1 MTSCSGPPASRAH
14 GCAYSGLLLGKLRH
28 RVVSGQKD
36 WKRTVRLQGR
46 LLDRCR
52 VPNRRSSQHCGGRRR
67 SWGGRGDGGTD
78 TEAERQPPAPT
89 APALGGAEVTAR
101 QLLTQPLRPA
111 WELPGDLP
119 PTVGVSLGAGLSHGC
134 SLNTEDPGCG
144 RGLLLG
150 AGRAV
155 ITAGLSALVGGMVVA
170 CALCVVGRGVGGQE
184 GGGV

>member
-1 MTSCSGPPASRAH
+1 M
-14 GCAYSGLLLGKLRH
+14 
-28 RVVSGQKD
+28 
-36 WKRTVRLQGR
+36 
-46 LLDRCR
+46 
-52 VPNRRSSQHCGGRRR
+52 SSQHCGGRRW
-67 SWGGRGDGGTD
+67 SWGGRCDGGTD

-89 APALGGAEVTAR
+89 VPALGGAEVTAR

-119 PTVGVSLGAGLSHGC
+119 PTVGVSLGTWLSRGC

-170 CALCVVGRGVGGQE
+170 CALCVCVVGGREESENTAFQTLE
-184 GGGV
+184 TTDPRVIPMNGFCFSHTSWDRSLTTCSTWGQP